1 MKWMKQAIGLVVV
14 VTATLGPDTSNA
26 KMISL
31 TARSGQPTRIN
42 AYHSWDPDSCV
53 SQAATMNVTTKPAH
67 GVLTARIVPH
77 TITTSRF
84 GTVRNCTGRPIKALA
99 IEYRSTPGFRGT
111 DSFVIDVVFGWQSRR
126 DTDNYTVTVD

>member
-1 MKWMKQAIGLVVV
+1 MKSTQTIALMVLASVFG
-14 VTATLGPDTSNA
+14 TDTSSA
-26 KMISL
+26 KMISK

-53 SQAATMNVTTKPAH
+53 SQAASMNVTTKPAH

-84 GTVRNCTGRPIKALA
+84 GPVRNCTGKPIKALA
-99 IEYRSTPGFRGT
+99 IEYRSTPGFKGT
-111 DSFVIDVVFGWQSRR
+111 DSFVIDVIFGWQGRR